1 MSKIPDFYFIDPDTD
16 LALNTPNQWSQS
28 PYLGA
33 VRFND
38 ETYISQICIPQ
49 AVWEKLIHQNH
60 QKWKDVLPQSIL
72 HTNTGN
78 IRGFSTKDPR
88 QAAWFMQAVLY
99 SGDNDT
105 EELIEDYLEMKY
117 LGGLGDLWNDLIAQI
132 PEFEGEAL
140 TSENELEFFKK
151 FDAETRKKISTQRKN
166 AIDYDKTM
174 RRKINAELQARKLNI
189 DIDYY
194 GIEFFV
200 TCRGSVKLKDF
211 KTLTFGDI

>member
-1 MSKIPDFYFIDPDTD
+1 MSSLPDFYFIDPDTD

-33 VRFND
+33 VRYDN
-38 ETYISQICIPQ
+38 ETYIAQICIPQ

-72 HTNTGN
+72 RTNTGH
-78 IRGFSTKDPR
+78 IRGFMTKDPR

-99 SGDNDT
+99 SDDNDT

-117 LGGLGDLWNDLIAQI
+117 LGGLGDLWKDLIAQT
-132 PEFEGEAL
+132 PEFEGEPL
-140 TSENELEFFKK
+140 TPANEEEFFKK
-151 FDAETRKKISTQRKN
+151 FDAETRKKIAVQRKN
-166 AIDYDKTM
+166 AVEYDKVM
-174 RRKINAELQARKLNI
+174 RRKINAQLDAMKLTV

-200 TCRGSVKLKDF
+200 TCKGSVKLKDF
-211 KTLTFGDI
+211 STLNFGDI